1 VCRSLGRKPNTKR
14 DYIRDGHIQHSVIID
29 LWKMADK
36 DVRKL
41 LNQTLFLAF
50 AVMVLNIG
58 FCF

>member
-1 VCRSLGRKPNTKR
+1 V
-14 DYIRDGHIQHSVIID
+14 RDGHIQHSVIID
-29 LWKMADK
+29 LWNTVDK